1 MDRNVKLLCTLVSRP
16 LKLIRYKMNVFIGYP
31 LSYQWELACYRLPA
45 TTVTCSAPPACLCS
59 ILLQETKCM
68 HQSSDIFSLFL
79 LSLVHW
85 KM

>member
-1 MDRNVKLLCTLVSRP
+1 MDENVKLLCTSVSGT

-31 LSYQWELACYRLPA
+31 LSYQWELAWYRLPVTA
-45 TTVTCSAPPACLCS
+45 VTCSVFPACLCS
-59 ILLQETKCM
+59 TLLQETKCM

-79 LSLVHW
+79 LSLAHW